1 MTRHKKIILDI
12 AAFIACSSMDNGIT
26 KTRTAAD
33 QLATIA
39 HDVHGIANRDRC
51 FMPRVSNYAKFSG
64 RLPAEPI
71 KITIQP
77 TAKDGGE
84 PIIGTGDTHGEAIAS
99 LLEVVTAF
107 TGEKDTDTIA
117 TVLRTLADA
126 LETGESATYSD
137 FSCPKNYFT
146 LTISTPISLPT

>member
-1 MTRHKKIILDI
+1 MTKHKKIIHDI
-12 AAFIACSSMDNGIT
+12 AAFITCSSMDNGIT

-39 HDVHGIANRDRC
+39 HDCGGIANRDC
-51 FMPRVSNYAKFSG
+51 FMPQTNDYAKFCG

-77 TAKDGGE
+77 TAEDGGE

-99 LLEVVTAF
+99 LLEVITAF

-137 FSCPKNYFT
+137 FSCPEDCFT
-146 LTISTPISLPT
+146 LTISAPVSLPA